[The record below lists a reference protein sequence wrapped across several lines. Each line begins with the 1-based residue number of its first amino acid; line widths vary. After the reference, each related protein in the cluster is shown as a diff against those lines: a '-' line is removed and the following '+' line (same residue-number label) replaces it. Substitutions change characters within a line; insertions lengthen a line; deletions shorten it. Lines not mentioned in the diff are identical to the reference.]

1 LKRVLMVALLLL
13 LIAFGLVGF
22 RFGSALTQEGNPIAH
37 LVAITKHELS
47 NNGFEKVL
55 ETTNEIR
62 YITEFEKN
70 YPLGMAKEYMKS
82 EGWEFIEQL
91 GSGLVF
97 EKNKET
103 ITISTRQYSKHYFIW
118 DVPKDVLKGEQ

>member
-1 LKRVLMVALLLL
+1 MVALLLL

-22 RFGSALTQEGNPIAH
+22 RFGSALTQEGNSIPY

-62 YITEFEKN
+62 YITKFEKK

-97 EKNKET
+97 EKNKES

-118 DVPKDVLKGEQ
+118 DVPKEVLKGEQ